1 MEKDDEYN
9 DFMNEYGNLIGS
21 IINVDDHNLLTGNE
35 TDNDLQS
42 ARIIAASSA
51 ILIGQDLLKNEN

>member
-35 TDNDLQS
+35 SDNDL
-42 ARIIAASSA
+42 
-51 ILIGQDLLKNEN
+51 